1 MRCQDT
7 VIVRKIKSALIMGG
21 TTNVTMMLKLFSLVM
36 RMRFCTEMENVTML
50 KSYDPQKA

>member
-1 MRCQDT
+1 
-7 VIVRKIKSALIMGG
+7 MGG

-36 RMRFCTEMENVTML
+36 RMRFCQSTEIENVTML